1 MKTIQITPEEM
12 EQNVA
17 RFKSLKPQADMYEK
31 DMGLP
36 REAYEMMSAKT
47 LYLLMAPE
55 QQGGPHS
62 LTRRSYVMK
71 R

>member
-1 MKTIQITPEEM
+1 MKTIQITPAEM
-12 EQNVA
+12 EQHVA
-17 RFKSLKPQADMYEK
+17 RFKSLKPQAGMYEE

-55 QQGGPHS
+55 QQGGPH
-62 LTRRSYVMK
+62 
-71 R
+71 